1 MSSVSYYKRKD
12 SPYYYLRIYK
22 SKNLEPDPRKRR
34 VSIATKIP
42 VSRAGQKEIRQ
53 LVKRINA
60 GFLEKELHAQLGIKL
75 KKQLLLSE
83 GLDEFLKTKPD
94 LAKKTIEAYEL
105 SATHMIRC
113 CKDKYIHN
121 YFDKD
126 YIALINYF
134 NKKGFSEASK
144 SIFTRHLSAMW
155 NYFVNQGYCEKNI
168 IIKIKSTKTNAEPI
182 TFKDMQHLL
191 RYYKEKNFKQYSIV
205 YFLLLTGFRPSTALA
220 LKWENVKFDRGIIRA
235 RNVKG
240 KRFFV
245 FPIHKEL
252 ENLLSEMGPKR
263 SGYIFDY
270 KRTDSLKFFRVD
282 TKKLFLRGVIGNK
295 YTIYQ
300 LRNTFSS
307 WLANKGMDIGVLQ
320 TLLDH
325 TDGRITK
332 KHYTTYEMQHLKKQI
347 EKVKF
352 KKK

>member
-22 SKNLEPDPRKRR
+22 SKNLEPDPKKRR
-34 VSIATKIP
+34 ISISTKIP
-42 VSRAGQKEIRQ
+42 VSRAGQKEIKQ

-60 GFLEKELHAQLGIKL
+60 GFLEKELQAQLGIRI

-83 GLDEFLKTKPD
+83 GLSEFLKTKPD
-94 LAKKTIEAYEL
+94 LAKKTVEAYEL
-105 SATHMIRC
+105 SVTHLIRC

-126 YIALINYF
+126 YIDFINYF

-144 SIFTRHLSAMW
+144 SIFTRHLSALW
-155 NYFVNQGYCEKNI
+155 NYFVKQGYAEKNI
-168 IIKIKSTKTNAEPI
+168 IIKVKSNKTNAIPI
-182 TFKDMQHLL
+182 SYMDMQHLL
-191 RYYKEKNFKQYSIV
+191 IYYKEKNFKQYAIV
-205 YFLLLTGFRPSTALA
+205 YFLLLTGFRPSTALT
-220 LKWENVKFDRGIIRA
+220 LQWENIKLDQGYIRA
-235 RNVKG
+235 KNVKG
-240 KRFFV
+240 KRDFI

-252 ENLLSEMGPKR
+252 KNLLIEIGPKKK
-263 SGYIFDY
+263 GKVFEY
-270 KRTDSLKFFRVD
+270 KRADSLRFFRKD
-282 TKKLFLRGVIGNK
+282 TKKLFLRGVIGNQ

-307 WLANKGMDIGVLQ
+307 WLANKGVDIGALQ

-325 TDGRITK
+325 TDERVTK
-332 KHYTTYEMQHLKKQI
+332 KHYTTYELNYLKKVI